1 MPKAARAF
9 LQRGC
14 ELLVAM
20 HHAGGKE
27 PLAPATCPLPTVKP
41 FNKAALLFWQL
52 SQTRGLSDRSPALS
66 APAD

>member
-1 MPKAARAF
+1 MPKTARAF

-20 HHAGGKE
+20 HNAGGKE

-41 FNKAALLFWQL
+41 FNKPLCCFGNCAKH
-52 SQTRGLSDRSPALS
+52 GD
-66 APAD
+66 